1 MARLPRGVDPSQMKR
16 HSPIMGRWQKDTLV
30 DTANPLVD
38 TSKGGWVVSGQKA
51 EDVRRSNARALLQ
64 QYSTTAD
71 KASTVKKPDI
81 QPVSDGGFYQQGGQ
95 PIGKVDSNRKA
106 SLNSDA
112 FGSIEGFESR
122 ASKGEYG
129 TGIETQNVALETG
142 VTLGDA
148 GVLPANGDGNMSNAS
163 NPATNALNSAGK
175 IKPMQ
180 TADQGTYNSPLKADA
195 LAFLNAKKPT
205 TKGMKIDGIP
215 GITPFPEAGL
225 NPLPES
231 GLNPPPGLEP
241 PAERRRKE
249 KEGRIGRGG
258 RKERGEPDIRS
269 DWWHSPDVGGGG
281 EKPIVVG
288 EPWEGPAKGRPEKG
302 GRNRRD
308 RRKGGIDFSF
318 GGLQ

>member
-51 EDVRRSNARALLQ
+51 EEVRRSNATALLQ

-95 PIGKVDSNRKA
+95 PVSKVDSNRKA

-148 GVLPANGDGNMSNAS
+148 GVLPANGDGNMSNSS

-175 IKPMQ
+175 IKPLQ

-195 LAFLNAKKPT
+195 LAFLDAKKPS
-205 TKGMKIDGIP
+205 TKGMKIDGDP
-215 GITPFPEAGL
+215 NITPFPG
-225 NPLPES
+225 S
-231 GLNPPPGLEP
+231 GFDPIPGLEP
-241 PAERRRKE
+241 PAERRRKDR
-249 KEGRIGRGG
+249 EGRIGRGE
-258 RKERGEPDIRS
+258 RKERGRPEIGS

-281 EKPIVVG
+281 EKPA
-288 EPWEGPAKGRPEKG
+288 EGRPEKG

>member
-1 MARLPRGVDPSQMKR
+1 MARLPKGADPSRMKR
-16 HSPIMGRWQKDTLV
+16 NSPITNRWQKDTLV

-38 TSKGGWVVSGQKA
+38 TSKGGWVVAGQKA
-51 EDVRRSNARALLQ
+51 EEVRRSNATALLQ

-71 KASTVKKPDI
+71 KASTVKKPDT
-81 QPVSDGGFYQQGGQ
+81 QPISDGGFYEQGN
-95 PIGKVDSNRKA
+95 PPVEKVGANR
-106 SLNSDA
+106 DA
-112 FGSIEGFESR
+112 AFRSGEFGDIEGFESR

-175 IKPMQ
+175 IKPIQ

-195 LAFLNAKKPT
+195 LAFLNAKKPS
-205 TKGMKIDGIP
+205 TKGMKIGGDQKP
-215 GITPFPEAGL
+215 TPFPGFD
-225 NPLPES
+225 PI
-231 GLNPPPGLEP
+231 PGLEP
-241 PAERRRKE
+241 PAERRRKDR
-249 KEGRIGRGG
+249 EGRIGRGG

-302 GRNRRD
+302 GRNRR
-308 RRKGGIDFSF
+308 KGGIDFGNIVPF
-318 GGLQ
+318 GGFV

>member
-1 MARLPRGVDPSQMKR
+1 
-16 HSPIMGRWQKDTLV
+16 MGRWQKDTLV

-51 EDVRRSNARALLQ
+51 EEVRRSNATALLQ

-71 KASTVKKPDI
+71 KASTVKKPDT
-81 QPVSDGGFYQQGGQ
+81 QPISDGGFYEQGN
-95 PIGKVDSNRKA
+95 PPVGKVDSNRKA

-148 GVLPANGDGNMSNAS
+148 GVLPANGDGNMSNSS

-175 IKPMQ
+175 IKPLQ

-195 LAFLNAKKPT
+195 VAFLKAKKPS
-205 TKGMKIDGIP
+205 TKGMKIDGDP
-215 GITPFPEAGL
+215 NITPFPGF
-225 NPLPES
+225 NPI
-231 GLNPPPGLEP
+231 PGLEP
-241 PAERRRKE
+241 PAERRRKD

-258 RKERGEPDIRS
+258 
-269 DWWHSPDVGGGG
+269 
-281 EKPIVVG
+281 EKPIVIG
-288 EPWEGPAKGRPEKG
+288 KPWEGPAEGRPEKG
-302 GRNRRD
+302 GRNRR
-308 RRKGGIDFSF
+308 KGGIDFGNITPF
-318 GGLQ
+318 GGLM

>member
-1 MARLPRGVDPSQMKR
+1 MARLPRGADPSQMKR
-16 HSPIMGRWQKDTLV
+16 NSPITSRWQKDTLI

-38 TSKGGWVVSGQKA
+38 TSKGGWVVAGQKA
-51 EDVRRSNARALLQ
+51 EEVRRSNATALLQ
-64 QYSTTAD
+64 QYSSTAD

-95 PIGKVDSNRKA
+95 PVGKVDSNRKA

-175 IKPMQ
+175 IKPIQ

-195 LAFLNAKKPT
+195 LAFLNAKKPS

-215 GITPFPEAGL
+215 DITPFPG
-225 NPLPES
+225 S
-231 GLNPPPGLEP
+231 GLDPLPGLEP
-241 PAERRRKE
+241 PAERRRKDR
-249 KEGRIGRGG
+249 EGRIGRGERKERGG

-308 RRKGGIDFSF
+308 RRRGGIDFSF

>member
-51 EDVRRSNARALLQ
+51 EEVRRSNATALLQ

-71 KASTVKKPDI
+71 KASTVKKPDT
-81 QPVSDGGFYQQGGQ
+81 QPISDGGFYQQGGQ
-95 PIGKVDSNRKA
+95 PVSKVDSNRKA

-148 GVLPANGDGNMSNAS
+148 GVLPANGDGNMSNSS

-175 IKPMQ
+175 IKPLQ

-195 LAFLNAKKPT
+195 LAFLNAKKPS

-215 GITPFPEAGL
+215 DITPFPGSGL
-225 NPLPES
+225 DPLPS
-231 GLNPPPGLEP
+231 LEP
-241 PAERRRKE
+241 PAERRRKDR
-249 KEGRIGRGG
+249 EGRIGRGG
-258 RKERGEPDIRS
+258 RKERREPDIRS

-302 GRNRRD
+302 GRNRR
-308 RRKGGIDFSF
+308 KGGIDFGNIIPL
-318 GGLQ
+318 GGLM

>member
-1 MARLPRGVDPSQMKR
+1 MARLPRGADPSQMKR

-51 EDVRRSNARALLQ
+51 EEVRRSNATALLQ

-71 KASTVKKPDI
+71 KASTVKKPDT
-81 QPVSDGGFYQQGGQ
+81 QPISDGGFYQQGSQ
-95 PIGKVDSNRKA
+95 PVGTVDSNRKA

-148 GVLPANGDGNMSNAS
+148 GVLPANGDGSMSNSS

-175 IKPMQ
+175 IKPLQ

-195 LAFLNAKKPT
+195 LAFLNAKKPS
-205 TKGMKIDGIP
+205 TKGMKIDGDP
-215 GITPFPEAGL
+215 NLTPFPGFD
-225 NPLPES
+225 PI
-231 GLNPPPGLEP
+231 PGLEP

-258 RKERGEPDIRS
+258 RKERGE
-269 DWWHSPDVGGGG
+269 
-281 EKPIVVG
+281 KPIVVG
-288 EPWEGPAKGRPEKG
+288 EPWEGSAEGRPEKG

-308 RRKGGIDFSF
+308 RRKGGIDFSNTSPFGAIFGSF